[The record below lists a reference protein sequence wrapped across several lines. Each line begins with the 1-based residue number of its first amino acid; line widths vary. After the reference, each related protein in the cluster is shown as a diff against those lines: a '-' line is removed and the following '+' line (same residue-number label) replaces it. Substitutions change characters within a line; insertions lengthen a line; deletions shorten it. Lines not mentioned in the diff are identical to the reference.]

1 MRNRIRVA
9 LRYALVVTLSA
20 LFFAGQANGAANIK
34 VLYTFPITDPD
45 GLSSPTG
52 PLTLDGTGNLY
63 GVSGGGNASCSGG
76 CGTVFQLTRLS
87 NGVWQRNVIYEFL
100 GGDDGFF
107 PDGGLLVD
115 RAGDVYGT
123 TFPPFSSADC
133 GTIFELIPGASGWAK
148 KTLYKFSG
156 KRDGCGPTG
165 RLAFDSSGNLFGSTH
180 GGGCG
185 VEAGTVFELT
195 PDTGGNWSET
205 VLHCF
210 RGGSSPL
217 GGVVLDLVGN
227 IYGAAT
233 GGSYNQG
240 IVYRVTHTTSGWVT
254 SKLYDFTG
262 GNNGGNPTAGVTL
275 DDAGNLYGTVPGGA
289 DNVGLVYKLSPT
301 NGPWKFSILH
311 TFTGGDDGGN
321 PFQDTLAIGPS
332 GSLYGTTWFGG
343 LHQWGTA
350 FKLVLSN
357 TGHWTETVLHS
368 FTNGSDGIQ
377 PSSVVFGPAGNLFGT
392 ASLGTNGNG
401 VVYELRE

>member
-1 MRNRIRVA
+1 
-9 LRYALVVTLSA
+9 
-20 LFFAGQANGAANIK
+20 
-34 VLYTFPITDPD
+34 
-45 GLSSPTG
+45 
-52 PLTLDGTGNLY
+52 
-63 GVSGGGNASCSGG
+63 
-76 CGTVFQLTRLS
+76 
-87 NGVWQRNVIYEFL
+87 
-100 GGDDGFF
+100 
-107 PDGGLLVD
+107 
-115 RAGDVYGT
+115 
-123 TFPPFSSADC
+123 
-133 GTIFELIPGASGWAK
+133 
-148 KTLYKFSG
+148 
-156 KRDGCGPTG
+156 
-165 RLAFDSSGNLFGSTH
+165 
-180 GGGCG
+180 
-185 VEAGTVFELT
+185 
-195 PDTGGNWSET
+195 
-205 VLHCF
+205 
-210 RGGSSPL
+210 
-217 GGVVLDLVGN
+217 VVLDLVGN